1 MKSPVFK
8 VISVEHVLVLRSFLL
23 PNDIP
28 LYGHI
33 PFSVHSMNYWVSIL
47 FVSLLPAASVTDS
60 KQDSKRA
67 MPLEPDCV
75 WSARRSKG
83 ERRLI
88 FKN

>member
-8 VISVEHVLVLRSFLL
+8 IISVEHVLVLRSFLL

-47 FVSLLPAASVTDS
+47 FVSLLPAASVIDG

-75 WSARRSKG
+75 VSSMEQK
-83 ERRLI
+83 
-88 FKN
+88 